1 MMKKI
6 AIRFITDKE
15 IGELKKGLEQEKQSD
30 KFAEIFEKV
39 NNQTVVVLRE
49 VKNAHEWKDPEQMI
63 RFVESYRLIESSKAK
78 TIKLEDSQVQVI
90 VEVMDAVAKSGKIT
104 GFGVEKFVDIYQDI
118 KNAEKVPA

>member
-1 MMKKI
+1 M
-6 AIRFITDKE
+6 TDKE
-15 IGELKKGLEQEKQSD
+15 IGDLKKGLEQEKQSE
-30 KFAEIFEKV
+30 KFAEIFEQA

-63 RFVESYRLIESSKAK
+63 RFVESYRLIEASKGK

-90 VEVMDAVAKSGKIT
+90 VDVMDAVAKSGKIT